1 MSAIRQFVISAIVF
15 AVLPPAVVRASDTVE
30 YVGGTVKS
38 IPLNATG
45 ALSFA
50 DGKEMRFNYGQGIFK
65 LGYEQISSTEIVQGE
80 TMKHVFHK
88 IPIPSFGH
96 AKQTLSIKYK
106 DPAGGT
112 GTLEFEMSARLAADA
127 RETIVAMQEALQSAG
142 SNQPMEWWG
151 DRYWKTNRNKSTWDT
166 PPVTAQSGTKE

>member
-1 MSAIRQFVISAIVF
+1 MSAIRQIVISAIVF
-15 AVLPPAVVRASDTVE
+15 AVLPPAVVRGADRVE

-50 DGKEMRFNYGQGIFK
+50 DGKEMRFNYGQSIYK
-65 LGYEQISSTEIVQGE
+65 LSYEQISSTEIVQGE
-80 TMKHVFHK
+80 TKHFLHK
-88 IPIPSFGH
+88 IPVPSFGR

-106 DPAGGT
+106 DPAGGS
-112 GTLEFEMSARLAADA
+112 GTLEFEMSSRQAAEA

-142 SNQPMEWWG
+142 ASKQTDWWG
-151 DRYWKTNRNKSTWDT
+151 DRYWKTNRNRSTWEA
-166 PPVTAQSGTKE
+166 PPAGAQSGTKE